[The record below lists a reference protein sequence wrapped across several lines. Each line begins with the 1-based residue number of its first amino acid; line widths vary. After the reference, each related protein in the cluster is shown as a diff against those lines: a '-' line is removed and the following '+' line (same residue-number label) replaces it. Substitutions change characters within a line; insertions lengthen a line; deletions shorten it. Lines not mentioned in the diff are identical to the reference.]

1 MLIKNINNFL
11 NYFPKENDHKYNK
24 VQGRH
29 FMEADIFIAIKP
41 QKIVENT
48 FDKKK
53 KQTAFDNNKK
63 QKRCNSQERLV
74 LNISK

>member
-11 NYFPKENDHKYNK
+11 NYFSKENDHKYNK

-53 KQTAFDNNKK
+53 SKQHLTITRNRKGAIHRKGWF
-63 QKRCNSQERLV
+63 
-74 LNISK
+74 

>member
-53 KQTAFDNNKK
+53 KA
-63 QKRCNSQERLV
+63 NS
-74 LNISK
+74 I

>member
-11 NYFPKENDHKYNK
+11 NYFSKDNDHKYNK
-24 VQGRH
+24 VQGRN

-48 FDKKK
+48 FDKK